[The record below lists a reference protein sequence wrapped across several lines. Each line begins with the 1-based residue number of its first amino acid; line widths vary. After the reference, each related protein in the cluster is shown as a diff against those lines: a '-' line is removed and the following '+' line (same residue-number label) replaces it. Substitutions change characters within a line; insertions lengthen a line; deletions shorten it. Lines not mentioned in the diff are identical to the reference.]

1 MLGRAIVEFIH
12 PEDVKDLSRQF
23 DLSAKRVSGVSPSAK
38 GMHSLCPPLYMC
50 VCVCVRVRACGCV
63 CMCVHRRARAC
74 VCVLHFTVLIW

>member
-38 GMHSLCPPLYMC
+38 GMHSLCVPLSLSLYAC
-50 VCVCVRVRACGCV
+50 V
-63 CMCVHRRARAC
+63 RAC
-74 VCVLHFTVLIW
+74 VCVGACVCA